1 MSDSDDDTIGLN
13 SEEAI
18 EGNEGDTTKKCNTHS
33 NPNASESKYYNNVER
48 MLIALKLISRIRPS
62 DRLSTRSDKIQIMRS
77 GPFQTIRRL
86 IAWEGRQENMIE
98 IKELV
103 ENIKKLNP
111 IPSSIISNVT
121 GVVSG
126 LRSLQVTYQ
135 TDATTCAELDVIIED
150 LLKMQ
155 SE

>member
-1 MSDSDDDTIGLN
+1 MSDSDDETIGIN
-13 SEEAI
+13 SEGAI
-18 EGNEGDTTKKCNTHS
+18 EGNEEPISKEIKNT
-33 NPNASESKYYNNVER
+33 NASESKYYKNIER

-86 IAWEGRQENMIE
+86 IAWEGRQENLIE

-111 IPSSIISNVT
+111 IPSSIISNIN

-150 LLKMQ
+150 LLKMR